1 MHSDGSRRLELDSSL
16 EQASPSSCLP
26 MMQQNYPDLQSSL
39 PPVFK
44 PETYSLN
51 MLKKS
56 HQKNE

>member
-1 MHSDGSRRLELDSSL
+1 MHSDGSRRVDLDSNFD
-16 EQASPSSCLP
+16 QAVSPP